1 MNESQSLSTTISID
15 VKKYRIRVFKSAL
28 HQIGTPEFIQLLVNP
43 EDMMVAIRA
52 VDKEHTNDQTHKV
65 GKKMHNRNVEFYS
78 HAFIER
84 LCSICG
90 DLERGS
96 TYRLTG
102 RVYPEQRALLFPLK
116 TIRKVSE
123 EGMVE

>member
-1 MNESQSLSTTISID
+1 MAFDTVLHSAAEARAVAESKVYVDT
-15 VKKYRIRVFKSAL
+15 V
-28 HQIGTPEFIQLLVNP
+28 E
-43 EDMMVAIRA
+43 EMMVAIRA

-78 HAFIER
+78 RAFIER